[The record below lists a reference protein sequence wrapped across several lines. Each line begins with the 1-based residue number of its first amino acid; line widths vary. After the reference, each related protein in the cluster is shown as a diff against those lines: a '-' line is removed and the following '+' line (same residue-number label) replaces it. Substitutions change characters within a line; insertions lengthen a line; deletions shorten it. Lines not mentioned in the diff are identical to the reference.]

1 MYGRTYNGGREMS
14 KEKTK
19 ATVRGRRKAD
29 QQSGRAALLSAG
41 LRAFGDMGY
50 EGASIR
56 AIAQSAAVTPN
67 LVAVHFGD
75 KAGLWTACVD
85 WLAEEIATALESARA
100 LEKAA
105 NLPLRARLEMGL
117 DLVAAFY
124 TGNRDLRG
132 FVARA
137 ATEPPERSLPVAEKL
152 LKPIYRASLPLIEEG
167 IRGGLLR
174 ASHPASVFVILHAVL
189 GRPEQFSAVLSI
201 IAPEVPERDAGQM
214 LSDSLRQM
222 LLKNE

>member
-1 MYGRTYNGGREMS
+1 MG
-14 KEKTK
+14 KAKTE
-19 ATVRGRRKAD
+19 AAARGRRKAD
-29 QQSGRAALLSAG
+29 QPSGRAALLSAG

-56 AIAQSAAVTPN
+56 AIAQSAGVTPN

-85 WLAEEIATALESARA
+85 WLAEEIAPALESARA
-100 LEKAA
+100 LGETAE
-105 NLPLRARLEMGL
+105 LPLRARLEAGL

-124 TGNRDLRG
+124 AGNRDLRG

-137 ATEPPERSLPVAEKL
+137 ATEPSERSQPVAEKL

-167 IRGGLLR
+167 IRAGLLR
-174 ASHPASVFVILHAVL
+174 ASHPAFVFVILHAAL

-201 IAPEVPERDAGQM
+201 VAPDLPEEDAGQM
-214 LSDSLRQM
+214 LSGALRQM
-222 LLKNE
+222 LLKDG